1 MGRRKKNGFF
11 EELTT
16 LPWPVGVAAGLIAF
30 LLIRYALPALLGG
43 SGNTYLQAFSTA
55 SNTFAPLA
63 WLVLIACSLASL
75 MSFIRARQDRQLLDT
90 RTGLDSLAALG
101 WKEFERLVGEAFRRE
116 GHVVEATGLGG
127 ADGGIDLILYRDG
140 RRTLVQCKQWRRRSI
155 PVSVVREMYG
165 LLAHHQ
171 ADEVRIVA
179 SGKFTRDAAQFAEDK
194 PIALIDGTQL
204 LTMIRAVQSSSNSQT
219 AKPTN
224 HQYRDAVTDSPDIPE
239 PNCPRCNAGMTSRR
253 NSKTGQPFWGC
264 SSFPRCKGTRPA
276 G

>member
-11 EELTT
+11 DELAT
-16 LPWPVGVAAGLIAF
+16 LPWLVGLATGLIAF

-55 SNTFAPLA
+55 GNAFAPLA
-63 WLVLIACSLASL
+63 WLVLIACSLAAL

-116 GHVVEATGLGG
+116 GHIVEATGLGG

-140 RRTLVQCKQWRRRSI
+140 RRTLVQCKQWRRQSV

-171 ADEVRIVA
+171 ADAVRIVA

-194 PIALIDGTQL
+194 PIALIDGTRL
-204 LTMIRAVQSSSNSQT
+204 LAMIRAVQSPSRSQT
-219 AKPTN
+219 EKPTN
-224 HQYRDAVTDSPDIPE
+224 RSAVADSADTPE
-239 PNCPRCNAGMTSRR
+239 PKCPRCNAAMTSRR

-276 G
+276 D

>member
-11 EELTT
+11 DELTA
-16 LPWPVGVAAGLIAF
+16 LPWPAGLATGLIAF

-43 SGNTYLQAFSTA
+43 SSSTYLQAISTA
-55 SNTFAPLA
+55 SNAFAPLA
-63 WLVLIACSLASL
+63 WLVLIACSLAAL
-75 MSFIRARQDRQLLDT
+75 MSFTRARQDRQLLDT

-101 WKEFERLVGEAFRRE
+101 WKEFERLVAEAFRRE

-140 RRTLVQCKQWRRRSI
+140 RRTLVQCKQWRRQSV

-171 ADEVRIVA
+171 ADAVRIVA
-179 SGKFTRDAAQFAEDK
+179 SGKFTRDAARFAEGK

-204 LTMIRAVQSSSNSQT
+204 LTMIRAVQSSSDSPKADAANHQHELASEGSEHI
-219 AKPTN
+219 AKPK
-224 HQYRDAVTDSPDIPE
+224 
-239 PNCPRCNAGMTSRR
+239 CPRCTAAMTSRR